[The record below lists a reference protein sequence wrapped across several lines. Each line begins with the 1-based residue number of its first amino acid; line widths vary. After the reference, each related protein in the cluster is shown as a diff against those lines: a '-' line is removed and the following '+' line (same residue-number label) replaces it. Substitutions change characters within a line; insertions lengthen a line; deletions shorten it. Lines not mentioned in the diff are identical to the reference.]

1 MRETYELIDLKKL
14 ESNVKTIVNYSSNY
28 KYHIAVVKADCY
40 GLGIKCIES
49 ILKGGANYLAVSSL
63 DEALKVRKITS

>member
-14 ESNVKTIVNYSSNY
+14 ENNVKTIVNYSSNY

-40 GLGIKCIES
+40 GLGIKCI
-49 ILKGGANYLAVSSL
+49 
-63 DEALKVRKITS
+63 